1 MDGWEAIGKYQHTFI
16 MRKSRDQRLGKPL
29 ILYSFIFF
37 IPGEAELRNLRAEIK
52 ENNWDLDTTI
62 PWSVTG

>member
-1 MDGWEAIGKYQHTFI
+1 MGGHRQVQAHTYCIKIQGLSF
-16 MRKSRDQRLGKPL
+16 RKT
-29 ILYSFIFF
+29 LYLTSFICF